1 MIDKVSPRPFCGKPS
16 DPLCCISV
24 NKIFDSAKDKDC
36 LEDIKVHFCECF
48 QEIID
53 RSTAIRCKDVE
64 VINTHIS
71 LEPIPFN
78 KGFFQVIIR
87 FFFCVTLECCL
98 CMGKSEFVKG
108 LAVFD
113 KKIILFGSE
122 KNVSVFTSDPKH
134 NSFCP
139 PVKDLKCKTEP
150 TLPTVT
156 VEVADPVCLDVKVKE
171 RCHPFGNCCISV
183 DAIPDDIREYFEGNF
198 TDDIGSKKVFVTIGM
213 FTIIRMERVV
223 QLILPA
229 CNYCVPDKEST
240 PHGCTDPCSVFGKIP
255 FPVGEFFPFAD
266 DHHKDDNKGGCCLGK

>member
-122 KNVSVFTSDPKH
+122 NNVSV
-134 NSFCP
+134 CP

-171 RCHPFGNCCISV
+171 RCHPFGNCCISA
-183 DAIPDDIREYFEGNF
+183 DAIPDDIREYFDGNF

-213 FTIIRMERVV
+213 FTIIRMERLV
-223 QLILPA
+223 QLVLPA
-229 CNYCVPDKEST
+229 CNFCLPEKEST
-240 PHGCTDPCSVFGKIP
+240 PHGCTDPCSVFGKMP
-255 FPVGEFFPFAD
+255 FPFGEFFPYAD
-266 DHHKDDNKGGCCLGK
+266 HPREDPRPGCCGK

>member
-1 MIDKVSPRPFCGKPS
+1 
-16 DPLCCISV
+16 
-24 NKIFDSAKDKDC
+24 
-36 LEDIKVHFCECF
+36 
-48 QEIID
+48 
-53 RSTAIRCKDVE
+53 
-64 VINTHIS
+64 
-71 LEPIPFN
+71 
-78 KGFFQVIIR
+78 
-87 FFFCVTLECCL
+87 
-98 CMGKSEFVKG
+98 MGKTEIVKG
-108 LAVFD
+108 LAVHD

-122 KNVSVFTSDPKH
+122 KNVSVFTSDPK
-134 NSFCP
+134 NNTFCP
-139 PVKDLKCKTEP
+139 TPKDLKCKTEP

-156 VEVADPVCLDVKVKE
+156 VEVADPICLDVKVKE